1 MLNRA
6 DYNPTQFNHVGKQR
20 GALPL
25 VVVKNILICGNFMG
39 KQVTRQW
46 ETLKTMSGQLEVLR
60 DGDKSRKTHK
70 CRHNNKNSGC
80 K

>member
-1 MLNRA
+1 
-6 DYNPTQFNHVGKQR
+6 VGKQR